1 MLKGLSVHM
10 PSRLASQ
17 MHSKSISFS
26 PRKCWRKS
34 SLVDSAPLIF
44 KEATHS
50 LSFTGFFFCCEDLSE
65 IFDSIGGETVVGAA
79 GLMAD
84 DLVGGLTGLD
94 ENFVV
99 DAGAGGAGMVGA
111 DAGLVGAD
119 DSGTGVVGADEVDA
133 GVAGADGVG
142 TVDAGVVGAGD
153 VDVEVVGVEDVE
165 AVLVVVVGEMME
177 VVG

>member
-99 DAGAGGAGMVGA
+99 DVGAGGVGVVGA

-119 DSGTGVVGADEVDA
+119 DSGTVVVGADEVDA
-133 GVAGADGVG
+133 GVAGADEVE
-142 TVDAGVVGAGD
+142 TVVVGAGD
-153 VDVEVVGVEDVE
+153 VGTEVVGVEDVE
-165 AVLVVVVGEMME
+165 AGLVGELVEE
-177 VVG
+177 VG

>member
-1 MLKGLSVHM
+1 
-10 PSRLASQ
+10 
-17 MHSKSISFS
+17 MHNTSISFS
-26 PRKCWRKS
+26 SRKCWRKS
-34 SLVDSAPLIF
+34 SFVASAPLIF

-99 DAGAGGAGMVGA
+99 DVGAGGTGM
-111 DAGLVGAD
+111 VGAD
-119 DSGTGVVGADEVDA
+119 DSGAGVVGADEVDA
-133 GVAGADGVG
+133 GVAGADEVE
-142 TVDAGVVGAGD
+142 TVVVGAGD
-153 VDVEVVGVEDVE
+153 VGAEVVGVEDVE
-165 AVLVVVVGEMME
+165 AGLVGELVEE
-177 VVG
+177 VG